1 MYLKKILIVALEF
14 TNHKQLA
21 MIEGGDLWAN
31 HVESNL
37 WIHSSILHFSETH
50 MTLPYLNFSL
60 E

>member
-14 TNHKQLA
+14 TNPKRLA
-21 MIEGGDLWAN
+21 LIEGEDLWVS
-31 HVESNL
+31 HVGAE
-37 WIHSSILHFSETH
+37 ILHFSETR